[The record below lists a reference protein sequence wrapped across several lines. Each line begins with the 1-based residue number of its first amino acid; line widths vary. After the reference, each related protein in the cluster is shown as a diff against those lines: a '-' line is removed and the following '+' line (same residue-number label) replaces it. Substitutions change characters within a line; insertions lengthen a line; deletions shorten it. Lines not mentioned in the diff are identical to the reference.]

1 MRFEARPLLC
11 AMIVTATLVW
21 GVVTLL
27 MYVETL
33 RADFDPSVVSAFL
46 ASCAFSVLFFTSML
60 RYFRM
65 RIEVD
70 PEGILIYDQGTPNQ
84 FIWSEVLGVVNE
96 GTWFPGYRIVTPSGD
111 FVFSAFEL
119 AGHQTLFEVLCVF
132 SREGELS

>member
-11 AMIVTATLVW
+11 AMIVTASLLWGFVTLV
-21 GVVTLL
+21 

-33 RADFDPSVVSAFL
+33 RADFDPSVMSAFL
-46 ASCAFSVLFFTSML
+46 ASCAFCVLFFTSML

-70 PEGILIYDQGTPNQ
+70 PEGILIFDQGTPNQ

-96 GTWFPGYRIVTPSGD
+96 GTWFPGYRIVTPNGTLSSARLSWLVMRRSLRSS
-111 FVFSAFEL
+111 VFSQRKA
-119 AGHQTLFEVLCVF
+119 
-132 SREGELS
+132 S